1 MTTSHICEEKRRG
14 SLDACIIPS
23 GDAIPKYGS
32 FKAAVNHER
41 GKDPVYKT
49 NKTGL

>member
-1 MTTSHICEEKRRG
+1 MLVSFHLG
-14 SLDACIIPS
+14 MPS
-23 GDAIPKYGS
+23 IPKYGS

-49 NKTGL
+49 NKTEL